1 MQKEQEIFALAREV
15 RRCIH
20 NLDFEKAIPL
30 RDRYVELQQGMN
42 NEGDL
47 MAQCRETGEKLQQ
60 YRAEL
65 KRAKDDVKNC
75 NSEMRR
81 LASQMQY
88 EEAIEMREKWKALL
102 EVLPA
107 LEESIL
113 SNISVVESENLR
125 IQTEIMQVR
134 VRLDELQSD
143 IRIAVQNHDKDR
155 VALLREEQN
164 RLNSRLQRRKLPLL
178 L

>member
-1 MQKEQEIFALAREV
+1 MQKEQELFALAREV

-30 RDRYVELQQGMN
+30 RNRYLEIQKGMN

-47 MAQCRETGEKLQQ
+47 MARCRETEETLQQ

-65 KRAKDDVKNC
+65 KRTRDEVKQC
-75 NSEMRR
+75 NNEMRR

-88 EEAIEMREKWKALL
+88 EEAIEIREKWKKML
-102 EVLPA
+102 ESLPA
-107 LEESIL
+107 IEESIL
-113 SNISVVESENLR
+113 SNISVVESEQLK
-125 IQTEIMQVR
+125 IQAEIMQVR
-134 VRLDELQSD
+134 MRLDELQGD
-143 IRIAVQNHDKDR
+143 IRIAVQNHDSNQ

-178 L
+178 S